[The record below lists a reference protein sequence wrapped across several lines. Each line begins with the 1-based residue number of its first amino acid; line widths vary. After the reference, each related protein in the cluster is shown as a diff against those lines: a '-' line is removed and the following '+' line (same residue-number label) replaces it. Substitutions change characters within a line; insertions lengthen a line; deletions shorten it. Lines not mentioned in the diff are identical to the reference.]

1 MGIGR
6 AIKRRLK
13 AVVAP
18 CAFLLLTGYFLWSA
32 AKGEHGLQAYA
43 ARLQDLHAAQDEQGR
58 VTADLQLWQRRVA
71 SLRNNHLDTD
81 ALDERAR
88 AILNLAEPT
97 DVVVPLKRSER
108 TF

>member
-13 AVVAP
+13 AIAAP
-18 CAFLLLTGYFLWSA
+18 CVFLLLTVYFIWSA
-32 AKGEHGLQAYA
+32 IHGEHGLEAYA
-43 ARLQDLHAAQDEQGR
+43 ARQLDLRAAQDDQAR
-58 VTADLQLWQRRVA
+58 VVAELAVWQRRVA
-71 SLRNNHLDTD
+71 ALRNNHLDTD

-88 AILNLAEPT
+88 AILNLADPN